1 MASAGPTAA
10 QQPRAPTGKLR
21 ARVRTPTLLQME
33 AVECGAAA
41 LGIVLAHYERWVPLE
56 ELRDACGVSR
66 DGSRASNIVKA
77 ARAYGL
83 EAKGLRI
90 EPDALG
96 GLRLPVIVF
105 WGFNHFVVVEGYG
118 PRGVHLNDP
127 ATGPR
132 FIDWEEFDSSFTG
145 IALTFQPGHDF
156 TPAGSAPSVVRGLAS
171 RLRGGAPAILLVLL
185 AGLALL
191 VPGLLVPA
199 AVRIFV
205 DQVLSGGDRSWL
217 WILVPGVAL
226 AALVQLVL
234 TSLQQITLLQLATR
248 LSLSMSTRFFEHV
261 LRLPLRF
268 FDQRYA
274 GHVVTRLQVNDEIAS
289 LLSSELSASL
299 LGVLTSV
306 FYLVLMAVYDWQLT
320 LLAVAFAAC
329 NFVALQAMARRQ
341 RDVNRR
347 IVQDSGKLT
356 ATAVSGLQNI
366 ETLKATSEDASFFAR
381 WAGQQAKVVTAMQG
395 LGQLTAL
402 LVTVPILVTGLNAAV
417 VLGFGGWQVMTGQI
431 SLGTLVAFQL
441 LVTGFIAPIGRLLGF
456 GATLQ
461 QAAGSLASVDDIL
474 NYPPDPELPLRERD
488 LPSPEGNGRMNGGH
502 APPLDGGRLSG
513 ALELVD
519 LTFGYD
525 PTEPPLIEHFSLALE
540 PGERIAIVGA
550 TGSGKSTVAKLVAGL
565 NNPWSG
571 DVLLDGI
578 PRQRIPRRVLA
589 ATLAF
594 VDQEILLFEG
604 TVRDNLTLWDPTV
617 TQEAVVRGARDA
629 EIQDD
634 ILGRPDGYD
643 RPIQEGGRD
652 WSGGQ
657 RQRLEIARALAG
669 DPALLVLDE
678 ATSALDP
685 LVEQLID
692 RNIRARGCS
701 CLIVAHRLSTIRDCH
716 EIVVLDRGV
725 VAQRGTHDE
734 LMRSAGLYAELVRE

>member
-1 MASAGPTAA
+1 
-10 QQPRAPTGKLR
+10 
-21 ARVRTPTLLQME
+21 ME

-83 EAKGLRI
+83 DAKGLRI

-96 GLRLPVIVF
+96 DLRLPVIVF

-132 FIDWEEFDSSFTG
+132 FIDWDEFDGSFTG
-145 IALTFQPGHDF
+145 IALTFEPGDDF
-156 TPAGSAPSVVRGLAS
+156 VRAGSPPSVVRGLAR

-205 DQVLSGGDRSWL
+205 DQVLGAGDRSWL
-217 WILVPGVAL
+217 WILVAGVAL
-226 AALVQLVL
+226 AALVQLAL
-234 TSLQQITLLQLATR
+234 TWLQQITLLRLATR

-261 LRLPLRF
+261 LRLPLTF

-274 GHVVTRLQVNDEIAS
+274 GHVVTRLQVNDEIAN
-289 LLSSELSASL
+289 LLSSELSASS
-299 LGVLTSV
+299 LGLLTSA
-306 FYLVLMAVYDWQLT
+306 FYLALMALYDWQLT
-320 LLAVAFAAC
+320 LVAVAFAAC

-366 ETLKATSEDASFFAR
+366 ETLKATSEDASFFSR

-395 LGQLTAL
+395 LGQVTAL
-402 LVTVPILVTGLNAAV
+402 LVTLPILVTGLNAAV

-441 LVTGFIAPIGRLLGF
+441 LVAGFIAPIGQLLGF

-474 NYPPDPELPLRERD
+474 NHPPDPELPVREPE
-488 LPSPEGNGRMNGGH
+488 LPSPEDNGRMNGGQ
-502 APPLDGGRLSG
+502 ARALRSGRLSG

-525 PTEPPLIEHFSLALE
+525 QTGPPLIDHFSLTLE
-540 PGERIAIVGA
+540 PGQRVAIVGA

-565 NNPWSG
+565 NRPWSG

-617 TQEAVVRGARDA
+617 TQEAVMRGARDA

-634 ILGRPDGYD
+634 ILRRPDGYD
-643 RPIQEGGRD
+643 RLVQEGGRD

-701 CLIVAHRLSTIRDCH
+701 CLIVAHRLSTIRDCN

-725 VAQRGTHDE
+725 VAERGTHEE
-734 LMRSAGLYAELVRE
+734 LIRSAGLYAELVRE